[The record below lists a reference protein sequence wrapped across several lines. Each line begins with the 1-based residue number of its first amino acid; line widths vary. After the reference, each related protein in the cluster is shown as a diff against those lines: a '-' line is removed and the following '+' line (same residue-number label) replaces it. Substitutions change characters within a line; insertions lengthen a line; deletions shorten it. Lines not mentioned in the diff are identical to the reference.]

1 MASYL
6 QESALADKLLQKI
19 DEFLIVE
26 LPFLQGGSH
35 VLCAIQADGAE
46 GKKVEKLGKW
56 DFFFLWSF
64 YGALLHIMI
73 SSMVENI
80 ISCKLIKNN
89 RVPLKS
95 DRYPLCHRLSL
106 SRHASLNLVCL
117 LSC

>member
-56 DFFFLWSF
+56 
-64 YGALLHIMI
+64 
-73 SSMVENI
+73 E
-80 ISCKLIKNN
+80 
-89 RVPLKS
+89 
-95 DRYPLCHRLSL
+95 LCVSTAPFQIHHAPTPECITLSQRKVFRLD
-106 SRHASLNLVCL
+106 HVKH
-117 LSC
+117 